1 MGWRYAEELLD
12 VRFRTNKQP
21 AMTRSNLFS
30 LVALSFAAV
39 CCSAQERP
47 YFITYSHDMEEPGN
61 LEITFLNA
69 IGRPAENRFIG
80 FSVEFE
86 YGVKTWWTS
95 AM

>member
-1 MGWRYAEELLD
+1 
-12 VRFRTNKQP
+12 
-21 AMTRSNLFS
+21 MTRPNLFS

-69 IGRPAENRFIG
+69 KSLYWF
-80 FSVEFE
+80 
-86 YGVKTWWTS
+86 
-95 AM
+95 